1 MNYIKKS
8 NFEDVTLYKLGSAL
22 FGKPKV
28 SVYSFLV
35 DRLLIDTGHPKIGK
49 EFAQALKNEPI
60 DQVILTHHHEDH
72 SGNVEEL
79 KKVKGIPV
87 FASPLCC
94 QLIRNP
100 KRIEPARIM
109 SWGQPKKATAQTLDL
124 IEDIVTTN
132 YKFKILE
139 TPGHAIDQISLYEAD
154 KGWLFSGDIFV
165 HHYIKAFM
173 RDEDMLEQIN
183 SIKKLLQ
190 LDFDV
195 LFCNHQPVLKNGKA
209 KLASKLDFLENFYG
223 SVKAE
228 YAKGKS
234 PKQIMKSLQLKEQR
248 ILKLLSLGQLS
259 QLNMITSAIRSLQ
272 A

>member
-1 MNYIKKS
+1 M
-8 NFEDVTLYKLGSAL
+8 
-22 FGKPKV
+22 GKPKV
-28 SVYSFLV
+28 YVYSFLI
-35 DRLLIDTGHPKIGK
+35 DGLLIDTGHPKIGK
-49 EFAQALKNEPI
+49 DFAKALENEKI
-60 DQVILTHHHEDH
+60 DRIILTHHHEDH

-79 KKVKGIPV
+79 KRTKEIPV
-87 FASPLCC
+87 YGSPLCC
-94 QLIRNP
+94 NLIENP

-109 SWGQPKKATAQTLDL
+109 SWGQPKKASAQVLDL
-124 IEDIVTTN
+124 TKDIVTKN
-132 YKFKILE
+132 YKFEIIE

-183 SIKKLLQ
+183 SIKKLLK

-195 LFCNHQPVLKNGKA
+195 LFCNHQPVFKNGKER
-209 KLASKLDFLENFYG
+209 LSSKLDFLEKFYA
-223 SVKAE
+223 SVKKE
-228 YAKGKS
+228 HEQGKS

-259 QLNMITSAIRSLQ
+259 QLNMVTSVIRTL
-272 A
+272 